1 MPPALLGGAASAQNA
16 GGTSASPRADSAS
29 GTDRRDFDALL
40 KPGNEAPRND
50 TPRRSGS
57 SRDAAKST
65 TTTTTPP
72 GQDKDAATRPATP
85 GAKKADD
92 KVATTDATAT
102 APATAEKPAAEPADD
117 TEAAWPPLGLAGLAL
132 NGLPVPAPP
141 PVTPVTPVATGAAAG
156 ANAALPALATA
167 APDANTTTP
176 ALAAAPSTDG
186 SIALPALATDAAP
199 ADDAPLLKTFTDA
212 LNAATNDVP
221 DAPASPLL
229 HALQGMTEAKPT
241 VASLF
246 TGSPTA
252 TPHLGGEDFDDAVG
266 ARVGWLADQKIGHA
280 HIKITPNDLGPIEVR
295 LQLDGDKV
303 HATFTS
309 AHADVRHALE
319 SSLPRLRDL
328 LGEQGFQL
336 GNADVGHEQNA
347 PDGGRG
353 DGRGGMN
360 GDDEEPALADTTLSP
375 SQLIRQRGLVDAY
388 A

>member
-1 MPPALLGGAASAQNA
+1 MPSGLLGGAASAQNA
-16 GGTSASPRADSAS
+16 GGTSSSPRADSTR

-40 KPGNEAPRND
+40 KPGREAPRND
-50 TPRRSGS
+50 TPRNAGS
-57 SRDAAKST
+57 SRDAGKSAT
-65 TTTTTPP
+65 TGTAS
-72 GQDKDAATRPATP
+72 QDKDAATRPARP
-85 GAKKADD
+85 GARKADD
-92 KVATTDATAT
+92 TVAPPDTAAT

-117 TEAAWPPLGLAGLAL
+117 AEAAWPPLGLAGLAL
-132 NGLPVPAPP
+132 NGLPVPAP
-141 PVTPVTPVATGAAAG
+141 TPVTPVATGAAAG
-156 ANAALPALATA
+156 ANAALPAVATA
-167 APDANTTTP
+167 APDANATPP

-186 SIALPALATDAAP
+186 SIALPALAAEAAP
-199 ADDAPLLKTFTDA
+199 ADDALLLKTFTDA
-212 LNAATNDVP
+212 LNAATNDGP

-303 HATFTS
+303 HASFTS

-336 GNADVGHEQNA
+336 GNADVGHQQTA

-360 GDDEEPALADTTLSP
+360 GEDGEPALADTTLSP

>member
-1 MPPALLGGAASAQNA
+1 
-16 GGTSASPRADSAS
+16 
-29 GTDRRDFDALL
+29 
-40 KPGNEAPRND
+40 
-50 TPRRSGS
+50 
-57 SRDAAKST
+57 
-65 TTTTTPP
+65 
-72 GQDKDAATRPATP
+72 
-85 GAKKADD
+85 
-92 KVATTDATAT
+92 
-102 APATAEKPAAEPADD
+102 
-117 TEAAWPPLGLAGLAL
+117 
-132 NGLPVPAPP
+132 
-141 PVTPVTPVATGAAAG
+141 
-156 ANAALPALATA
+156 LATA
-167 APDANTTTP
+167 APEANATPP

-186 SIALPALATDAAP
+186 SIALPALAADAAP
-199 ADDAPLLKTFTDA
+199 ADDALLLKTFTDA
-212 LNAATNDVP
+212 LNAATNDGP

-229 HALQGMTEAKPT
+229 HALQGMTEAKPV

-319 SSLPRLRDL
+319 SSLPRLREL

-336 GNADVGHEQNA
+336 GNADVGQQQTA

-353 DGRGGMN
+353 DGSGGLT
-360 GDDEEPALADTTLSP
+360 GDDGEPALADTTLSP

>member
-1 MPPALLGGAASAQNA
+1 MPPALLGGAASAQNT
-16 GGTSASPRADSAS
+16 GGTSSSPRADSAS

-40 KPGNEAPRND
+40 KPGNEPPRND

-57 SRDAAKST
+57 SRDTGKSAST
-65 TTTTTPP
+65 NTPGP
-72 GQDKDAATRPATP
+72 DKDATTRPARP

-92 KVATTDATAT
+92 TVAATDATGK

-132 NGLPVPAPP
+132 NGLPVPAP
-141 PVTPVTPVATGAAAG
+141 TPVTPVATGAAAG
-156 ANAALPALATA
+156 TNAALPALATA
-167 APDANTTTP
+167 APDANATTP

-186 SIALPALATDAAP
+186 SIALPGLAAEAAP
-199 ADDAPLLKTFTDA
+199 ADDALLLKTFTDA
-212 LNAATNDVP
+212 LNAATNDGP

-229 HALQGMTEAKPT
+229 HALQGMTEAKPV

-319 SSLPRLRDL
+319 SSLPRLREL

-336 GNADVGHEQNA
+336 GNADVGQQQTA

-353 DGRGGMN
+353 DGSGGMT
-360 GDDEEPALADTTLSP
+360 GDDGEPALADTTLSP

>member
-16 GGTSASPRADSAS
+16 GGTSSSPRADSAG

-40 KPGNEAPRND
+40 KPGSEAPRSD
-50 TPRRSGS
+50 TPRKPGS
-57 SRDAAKST
+57 SRDTGKSLST
-65 TTTTTPP
+65 NTPGP
-72 GQDKDAATRPATP
+72 DKDPTTRPARP

-92 KVATTDATAT
+92 TVAATDATGK

-117 TEAAWPPLGLAGLAL
+117 TEAAWPPPGLAGLAL
-132 NGLPVPAPP
+132 NGLPVPVP
-141 PVTPVTPVATGAAAG
+141 TPVTPVATAAAG

-167 APDANTTTP
+167 APEANATTP

-186 SIALPALATDAAP
+186 SIALPALAAEAAP
-199 ADDAPLLKTFTDA
+199 ADDALLLKTFTDA
-212 LNAATNDVP
+212 LNAATNDGP
-221 DAPASPLL
+221 DAPASPVL
-229 HALQGMTEAKPT
+229 HALQGMTEAKPV

-252 TPHLGGEDFDDAVG
+252 TPHLGGDDFDDAVG

-319 SSLPRLRDL
+319 SSLPRLREL

-336 GNADVGHEQNA
+336 GNADVGQQQTA
-347 PDGGRG
+347 PDGGRR
-353 DGRGGMN
+353 DGSGGLT
-360 GDDEEPALADTTLSP
+360 GDDGEAALADTTLSP

>member
-72 GQDKDAATRPATP
+72 GQDKDATTRPAKP
-85 GAKKADD
+85 GVKKADD
-92 KVATTDATAT
+92 LVAATDATGK

-132 NGLPVPAPP
+132 NGLPVPVP
-141 PVTPVTPVATGAAAG
+141 TPVTPVAAGTAAG
-156 ANAALPALATA
+156 PNAALPALATA
-167 APDANTTTP
+167 APEANATPP

-186 SIALPALATDAAP
+186 SIALPALAADAAP
-199 ADDAPLLKTFTDA
+199 ADDALLLKTFTDA
-212 LNAATNDVP
+212 LNAATNDGP

-229 HALQGMTEAKPT
+229 HALQGMTEAKPV

-319 SSLPRLRDL
+319 SSLPRLREL

-336 GNADVGHEQNA
+336 GNADVGQQQTA

-353 DGRGGMN
+353 DGSGGLT
-360 GDDEEPALADTTLSP
+360 GDDGEPAPADTTLSP

>member
-16 GGTSASPRADSAS
+16 GGTSSSPRADSAG

-40 KPGNEAPRND
+40 KPGSEAPRSD
-50 TPRRSGS
+50 TPRKPGS
-57 SRDAAKST
+57 SRDGGRNAST
-65 TTTTTPP
+65 NTPGP
-72 GQDKDAATRPATP
+72 DKDATTRPARP

-92 KVATTDATAT
+92 TVAATDAAGKGR
-102 APATAEKPAAEPADD
+102 ATAEKPAAEPADD

-132 NGLPVPAPP
+132 NGLPVPAP
-141 PVTPVTPVATGAAAG
+141 TPVTPVATGAAG

-167 APDANTTTP
+167 APDANATTP

-186 SIALPALATDAAP
+186 SIALPALAAEAAP
-199 ADDAPLLKTFTDA
+199 ADDALLLKTFTDA
-212 LNAATNDVP
+212 LNAATNDGP
-221 DAPASPLL
+221 DAPASPVL
-229 HALQGMTEAKPT
+229 HALQGMTEAKPV

-252 TPHLGGEDFDDAVG
+252 TPHLGGDDFDDAVG

-309 AHADVRHALE
+309 GHADVRHALE
-319 SSLPRLRDL
+319 SSLPRLREL

-336 GNADVGHEQNA
+336 GNADVGQQQTA
-347 PDGGRG
+347 PDGGRR
-353 DGRGGMN
+353 DGSGGLT
-360 GDDEEPALADTTLSP
+360 GDDGEAALADTTLSP

>member
-16 GGTSASPRADSAS
+16 GGTSSSPRADSAS
-29 GTDRRDFDALL
+29 GSDRRDFDALL
-40 KPGNEAPRND
+40 KPGKEAPRND

-57 SRDAAKST
+57 SRDTGKSAST
-65 TTTTTPP
+65 NTPGP
-72 GQDKDAATRPATP
+72 DKDATTRPARP

-92 KVATTDATAT
+92 TVAATDATGK
-102 APATAEKPAAEPADD
+102 APATAEKPAAESADD

-132 NGLPVPAPP
+132 NGLPVPAP
-141 PVTPVTPVATGAAAG
+141 TPVTPVATAAAG

-167 APDANTTTP
+167 APEANATTP

-186 SIALPALATDAAP
+186 SIALPGLAAEAAP
-199 ADDAPLLKTFTDA
+199 ADDALLLKTFTDA
-212 LNAATNDVP
+212 LNAATNDGP

-229 HALQGMTEAKPT
+229 HALQGMTEAKPV

-252 TPHLGGEDFDDAVG
+252 TPHLGGEDFDDTVG

-280 HIKITPNDLGPIEVR
+280 HIRITPNDLGPIEVR

-319 SSLPRLRDL
+319 SSLPRLREL

-336 GNADVGHEQNA
+336 GNADVGQQQTA

-353 DGRGGMN
+353 DGSGGMT
-360 GDDEEPALADTTLSP
+360 GDDGEPALADTTLSP